1 MNADKH
7 RPQYAALPFRRRGP
21 VIEVLLITSRETGRW
36 IIPKGWPVEGLPP
49 HVAAAREA
57 QEEAGLGGRIS
68 EHTIGRFH
76 YDKRLADGSSVP
88 CAVEVFTFEVDQQMQ
103 SWPERD
109 ERRTRWFTPD
119 EAAEA
124 VQERELQAIIRGLR
138 GNLG

>member
-57 QEEAGLGGRIS
+57 QEEAGLVGRIS

-109 ERRTRWFTPD
+109 ERRTRWFTAD

-124 VQERELQAIIRGLR
+124 VQERELKAIIRGLR